1 MERISGVVAAC
12 LVFLSTLAIVHG
24 GQGPAPQ
31 GPVTLAGGLQ
41 RAWAAIKANLTQALD
56 VMPEEHFTFQT
67 TPANKTFGAQF
78 GHVANFRY
86 GLCSAASGVPNPSQG
101 KNLEQT
107 ATKAEMVKALA
118 DSTVFCDEAFAK
130 LTDQGALE
138 LVTQGRGQVARGAV
152 LSNLIAHDNEEY
164 GVITQYLRM
173 KGIVPP
179 STANA
184 AAARGRGRGG
194 N

>member
-1 MERISGVVAAC
+1 M
-12 LVFLSTLAIVHG
+12 
-24 GQGPAPQ
+24 
-31 GPVTLAGGLQ
+31 
-41 RAWAAIKANLTQALD
+41 
-56 VMPEEHFTFQT
+56 
-67 TPANKTFGAQF
+67 
-78 GHVANFRY
+78 
-86 GLCSAASGVPNPSQG
+86 
-101 KNLEQT
+101 
-107 ATKAEMVKALA
+107 
-118 DSTVFCDEAFAK
+118 K

-138 LVTQGRGQVARGAV
+138 VVTQGRGQIARGAV

-184 AAARGRGRGG
+184 AARGRGG

>member
-1 MERISGVVAAC
+1 MR
-12 LVFLSTLAIVHG
+12 
-24 GQGPAPQ
+24 
-31 GPVTLAGGLQ
+31 
-41 RAWAAIKANLTQALD
+41 RAWATIKTNVTQALD
-56 VMPEEHFTFQT
+56 VMPEENFNFKT

-78 GHVANFRY
+78 GHVANFHY
-86 GLCSAASGVPNPSQG
+86 NFCAAAKGVPSPN
-101 KNLEQT
+101 KENLEQK

-118 DSTVFCDEAFAK
+118 DSYTFCDDAYAK
-130 LTDQGALE
+130 LSDQSALE
-138 LVTQGRGQVARGAV
+138 TVTQGRGQIARGAV

-173 KGIVPP
+173 KDIVPP

-184 AAARGRGRGG
+184 AAARGRGG